1 MFLCTISKVHD
12 CLTMCEHWGINT
24 VKLNYF
30 ASYIFFALLKNYTLS
45 YFYKWSINYLEI
57 FFFYGGWVE
66 VVLFPLKGF
75 QMLSMTMR
83 H

>member
-1 MFLCTISKVHD
+1 MFFCIISKVYD
-12 CLTMCEHWGINT
+12 CLIMCEYWGINI

-30 ASYIFFALLKNYTLS
+30 VFYIFFVLFKNYILF

-66 VVLFPLKGF
+66 VVLFFLKGF
-75 QMLSMTMR
+75 
-83 H
+83 